1 MVTIYNPGE
10 NQNEHQNQNQNQPE
24 SPQPAAPAQPP
35 PRPKPP
41 VSEEK
46 RLANIANGFKSA
58 AGRSPEGKA
67 AAAKNAVTHG
77 MTSSDPNFF
86 LPDEDPEEFKQ
97 DAHAWSVFLNAE
109 TKPEMALVTLAVYE
123 LWKRARSEKAAVA
136 GATRRIEQ
144 VQDDF
149 DDRTANEVRTLIPQI
164 PSDPGRVIAALR
176 KSVHGCQYLL
186 DQFSLIISSLDQRAT
201 FEVSERRWVTQLLG
215 FRPCDL
221 FTQHMVF
228 EIDRLYLGSLGGTG
242 SFSPEEAANAL
253 LLDRPE
259 DMSDDEFTRRLE
271 LMTLYLPTV
280 EESQARLV
288 QLIEATMDELKERIG
303 FLTLREARDRQHDV
317 DEAGDDVSRDGQ
329 NHKRYANMAIRQ
341 HLALLRGLYTMQDL
355 RRKYGA
361 GVPDDP
367 GEDSPGGYE
376 PEETTGSGVPGAP
389 PDPPGPPPEPPPSPI
404 ESAAQNG
411 TTVTQVVGA
420 AYCCGEPPTKSE
432 PLRIPSD
439 LRSLAEGFAVFEEWL
454 RQNGHHR
461 LLE

>member
-1 MVTIYNPGE
+1 MVGIYNPAE
-10 NQNEHQNQNQNQPE
+10 NQNENQNQNQAQPE

-35 PRPKPP
+35 PDPKPKRP
-41 VSEEK
+41 VSEAK
-46 RLANIANGFKSA
+46 RLANIANGMKSA

-97 DAHAWSVFLNAE
+97 DAYEWSVFLNAE

-123 LWKRARSEKAAVA
+123 LWKRARSEKATVA
-136 GATRRIEQ
+136 GATRRIEH
-144 VQDDF
+144 VQDNF
-149 DDRTANEVRTLIPQI
+149 DDRIANEVRTLIPQI

-176 KSVHGCQYLL
+176 KSVHGCKYLL
-186 DQFSLIISSLDQRAT
+186 DQFALIISSLDQRVT
-201 FEVSERRWVTQLLG
+201 FEVSERRWVTQLMG
-215 FRPCDL
+215 YRPCDL

-242 SFSPEEAANAL
+242 SFSPEEAANAF

-271 LMTLYLPTV
+271 LMTLYLPTA

-303 FLTLREARDRQHDV
+303 LLTLREERDRQHDV
-317 DEAGDDVSRDGQ
+317 AEAGDDVSRDGQ

-341 HLALLRGLYTMQDL
+341 HLSLLRGLYTMQDL

-361 GVPDDP
+361 GIPDQP
-367 GEDSPGGYE
+367 AEAG
-376 PEETTGSGVPGAP
+376 PEAP
-389 PDPPGPPPEPPPSPI
+389 EPPPEPPPDPGKN
-404 ESAAQNG
+404 AAQNG
-411 TTVTQVVGA
+411 TTVTQVAGA
-420 AYCCGEPPTKSE
+420 TDRCAEPPAKSE
-432 PLRIPSD
+432 PLRFPD
-439 LRSLAEGFAVFEEWL
+439 GMLTPAERLAMCEEWM
-454 RQNGHHR
+454 RQNGYEH